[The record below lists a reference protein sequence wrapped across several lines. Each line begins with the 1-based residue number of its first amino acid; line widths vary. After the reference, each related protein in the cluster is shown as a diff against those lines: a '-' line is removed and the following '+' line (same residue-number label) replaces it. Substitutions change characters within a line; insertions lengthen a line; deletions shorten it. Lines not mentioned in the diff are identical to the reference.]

1 MKKESL
7 NKTLEVIEYLL
18 KNNGKVDRNQACM
31 DTKSEYSKVNQ
42 CITLLRKK
50 GVNINLISSK
60 TNKSKIDELIKKYQK
75 NNYE

>member
-1 MKKESL
+1 MTQDSL

-18 KNNGKVDRNQACM
+18 QNNGKVDRKKACE
-31 DTKSEYSKVNQ
+31 DTKTEYSKVNQ

-60 TNKSKIDELIKKYQK
+60 TNRQKIDELIKKYK
-75 NNYE
+75 